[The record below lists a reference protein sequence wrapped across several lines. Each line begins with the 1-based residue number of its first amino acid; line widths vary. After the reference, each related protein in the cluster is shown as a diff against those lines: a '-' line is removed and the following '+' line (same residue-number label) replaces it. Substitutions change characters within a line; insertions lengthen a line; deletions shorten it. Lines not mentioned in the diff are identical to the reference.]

1 MAEVEAAVRV
11 GARHHQVPLLELP
24 QPVVDGLG
32 VEPADGTEQLQLEG
46 AADHG
51 PGLGHLAGPV
61 VQGPG
66 PGQHGVGQGVGHR
79 HGRDRDGAGLG
90 GRVLDG
96 GQELL
101 DVQGDAVA
109 AVVDGL
115 DDPGRGG
122 LAEQRSGEGGGL
134 VPGQPGQADLLG
146 LAGGEQPGPPLAHRQ
161 ARVQL
166 VAPVG
171 AGDQQRPAG
180 QPGRQVGDH
189 LQAQLVGPVEVLEH
203 DQHRVPTA
211 DPPGFIG
218 QVLDQQPPLPVPVAA
233 DPGELPQPPG
243 HGLADLPQPG
253 RPGLA
258 QVAGQVQQQPPGGLD
273 VAGEGGRPD
282 HPERPPAGGLG
293 DGGQQA
299 GLADPGL
306 AGHEQQVPS
315 PGGGL
320 GQAPVG
326 QGQEVGAAHQDR
338 RLQRAMTGQP
348 CLPE

>member
-1 MAEVEAAVRV
+1 M
-11 GARHHQVPLLELP
+11 
-24 QPVVDGLG
+24 
-32 VEPADGTEQLQLEG
+32 
-46 AADHG
+46 
-51 PGLGHLAGPV
+51 
-61 VQGPG
+61 
-66 PGQHGVGQGVGHR
+66 
-79 HGRDRDGAGLG
+79 
-90 GRVLDG
+90 
-96 GQELL
+96 
-101 DVQGDAVA
+101 
-109 AVVDGL
+109 DGL

-166 VAPVG
+166 VAAVG

-180 QPGRQVGDH
+180 QPGRQVGHH

-211 DPPGFIG
+211 DPPGRIG

-243 HGLADLPQPG
+243 HGLADPPQPG

-326 QGQEVGAAHQDR
+326 QGQEVVAAHQDR

>member
-1 MAEVEAAVRV
+1 MPSLRSWTASTIRAAGAWPSSARVRAAVWSLVSRGRRTSSAWRAV
-11 GARHHQVPLLELP
+11 SSLARQW
-24 QPVVDGLG
+24 
-32 VEPADGTEQLQLEG
+32 
-46 AADHG
+46 
-51 PGLGHLAGPV
+51 
-61 VQGPG
+61 
-66 PGQHGVGQGVGHR
+66 R
-79 HGRDRDGAGLG
+79 IGR
-90 GRVLDG
+90 
-96 GQELL
+96 
-101 DVQGDAVA
+101 
-109 AVVDGL
+109 
-115 DDPGRGG
+115 RG
-122 LAEQRSGEGGGL
+122 
-134 VPGQPGQADLLG
+134 
-146 LAGGEQPGPPLAHRQ
+146 
-161 ARVQL
+161 VQL

-180 QPGRQVGDH
+180 QPGRQVGHH

-203 DQHRVPTA
+203 DQHRVPAA

-218 QVLDQQPPLPVPVAA
+218 QVLDQQPPLPVPIAA

-253 RPGLA
+253 RSGLA

-273 VAGEGGRPD
+273 VAGEGRRPD

-326 QGQEVGAAHQDR
+326 QGQEVVAAHRDR